1 MKITVNPFDVRK
13 LDNLIEN
20 NEFVRKV
27 LEPIDGYWFVETDN
41 NDQLRELKRLLNSKR
56 IRYTIHQ

>member
-41 NDQLRELKRLLNSKR
+41 NDQLRE
-56 IRYTIHQ
+56 